1 MWSSRGWIVVTGG
14 GSGIGRAIVTHF
26 SEKYNILTCARRLSP
41 LEETKAQ
48 ACRPERVLTVQAD
61 ISDETDRARFVTSL
75 PPGSPV
81 VLLVQNAAIGDP
93 ARLTEVS
100 LSHLELAL
108 RVNLVA
114 PLALTQ
120 DLLPA
125 LRLGAGRILHLGTS
139 VAHRPQEGSLTYG
152 ITKLAFHRLYQQI
165 NAEPSLGVPCGS
177 LSPGM
182 VDTEGVR
189 DHVAKARALELPHV
203 QYFDQAYERGWLTPK
218 AGLMEM
224 MEFLLTVSPDTFAAK
239 EWKYSEW
246 AQTPS
251 SDPNKSFGS
260 CSE

>member
-14 GSGIGRAIVTHF
+14 GSGIGRAIVKYF
-26 SEKYNILTCARRLSP
+26 SERYNILTCARRSCL

-48 ACRPERVLTVQAD
+48 ARRPERVVTLPAD
-61 ISDETDRARFVTSL
+61 ISDETDRERFVRSL
-75 PPGSPV
+75 PPGAPV

-93 ARLTEVS
+93 ARLPEVS

-139 VAHRPQEGSLTYG
+139 VAHQPQEGSLTYG
-152 ITKLAFHRLYQQI
+152 VTKMAFHRLYQQI
-165 NAEPSLGVPCGS
+165 NAEPGLGVVCGS

-182 VDTEGVR
+182 LDTPGLQ
-189 DHVAKARALELPHV
+189 DHLSKARALDLPHV
-203 QYFDQAYERGWLTPK
+203 KYFDEAYKQGSMTPEK
-218 AGLMEM
+218 NLMVMVQNLLEM
-224 MEFLLTVSPDTFAAK
+224 DPELFSSK
-239 EWKYSEW
+239 EWRYSEW
-246 AQTPS
+246 SKENSQL
-251 SDPNKSFGS
+251 
-260 CSE
+260 